1 MKRRSHEELI
11 DTLKIKY
18 LSKFT
23 FSRNIKYRYKEVSS
37 FDGFNSDGVA
47 LKNGKDKIVLIN
59 IPLVHHPNPD
69 KDGQFYVVPR
79 NYADDKDSFDG
90 KVYDWNW
97 DRNDKRKIKRIKKN
111 NHIKR

>member
-1 MKRRSHEELI
+1 M
-11 DTLKIKY
+11 
-18 LSKFT
+18 
-23 FSRNIKYRYKEVSS
+23 V
-37 FDGFNSDGVA
+37 
-47 LKNGKDKIVLIN
+47 N

-97 DRNDKRKIKRIKKN
+97 DRNYKRKIKRIKKN
-111 NHIKR
+111 KHIKLNSIKKVGYVALFQQITDINIYIIHVYLMKGISYL